1 MSIVQ
6 EKSKHLS
13 TNYPLPTTYYLL
25 KKMSGKLIIFSAP
38 SGAGKSTIVH
48 HILTCGFNLEFS
60 VSATSR
66 APRGNEVHGVDYYY
80 LTPEEFRAKIRK
92 NEFLEYEEVYPDSFY
107 GTLRSEVDRITR
119 EGKNVVFD
127 IDVLG
132 GINIKKQY
140 DEQALALFIAPPSI
154 EVLHQRL
161 VGRGTDT
168 PEMIAKRIGK
178 AEFELSFAPQFDRV
192 VVNDDLDKA
201 KNEAEQ
207 IIRKF
212 LGK

>member
-1 MSIVQ
+1 
-6 EKSKHLS
+6 
-13 TNYPLPTTYYLL
+13 
-25 KKMSGKLIIFSAP
+25 MSGKLIIFSAP

-48 HILTCGFNLEFS
+48 HILTCGFNMEFS

-66 APRGNEVHGVDYYY
+66 APRGNEVDGVDYYY
-80 LTPEEFRAKIRK
+80 LTPDEFRAKIRK

-107 GTLRSEVDRITR
+107 GTLRSEVDRITG

-140 DEQALALFIAPPSI
+140 DEQALALFVAPPSI
-154 EVLHQRL
+154 EVLLQRL
-161 VGRGTDT
+161 EGRGTDT

-178 AEFELSFAPQFDRV
+178 AEFELSFAPQFDKV
-192 VVNDDLDKA
+192 VVNDDLEKA
-201 KNEAEQ
+201 KKEAEQ
-207 IIRKF
+207 LISQF
-212 LGK
+212 LSK

>member
-1 MSIVQ
+1 
-6 EKSKHLS
+6 
-13 TNYPLPTTYYLL
+13 
-25 KKMSGKLIIFSAP
+25 MSGKLIIFSAP

-48 HILTCGFNLEFS
+48 YILGCGFNMEFS

-66 APRGNEVHGVDYYY
+66 KPRANEVDGVDYYF
-80 LTPEEFRAKIRK
+80 LTTEEFRNKIRK

-107 GTLRSEVDRITR
+107 GTLRSEIERITG

-140 DEQALALFIAPPSI
+140 DEQALALFIAPPSM

-161 VGRGTDT
+161 INRGTDT

-178 AEFELSFAPQFDRV
+178 AEFELSFAPQFDKV
-192 VVNDDLDKA
+192 VVNDNLEIAQKQ
-201 KNEAEQ
+201 AERL
-207 IIRKF
+207 ISEF
-212 LGK
+212 LSK

>member
-1 MSIVQ
+1 
-6 EKSKHLS
+6 
-13 TNYPLPTTYYLL
+13 
-25 KKMSGKLIIFSAP
+25 MSGKLIIFSAP

-48 HILTCGFNLEFS
+48 HILGCGFNLEFS

-80 LTPEEFRAKIRK
+80 LTPEEFRSKIRK

-107 GTLRSEVDRITR
+107 GTLRSEVQRITGQGR
-119 EGKNVVFD
+119 NVVFD

-140 DEQALALFIAPPSI
+140 DEQALALFVAPPSI

-161 VGRGTDT
+161 ISRGTDT

-178 AEFELSFAPQFDRV
+178 AEFELSFAPQFDKV
-192 VVNDDLDKA
+192 VVNDDLEEA
-201 KNEAEQ
+201 KKEAERL
-207 IIRKF
+207 IREF
-212 LGK
+212 LIK

>member
-1 MSIVQ
+1 
-6 EKSKHLS
+6 
-13 TNYPLPTTYYLL
+13 
-25 KKMSGKLIIFSAP
+25 MSGKLIIFSAP

-48 HILTCGFNLEFS
+48 HILGCGFNMEFS

-66 APRGNEVHGVDYYY
+66 SPRGNEVHGIDYYF
-80 LTPEEFRAKIRK
+80 LTVEEFRSRVRK
-92 NEFLEYEEVYPDSFY
+92 NDFLEYEEVYPGTFY
-107 GTLRSEVDRITR
+107 GTLRSEVDRITG

-140 DEQALALFIAPPSI
+140 EEQALALFIAPPSI

-161 VGRGTDT
+161 INRGTDA
-168 PEMIAKRIGK
+168 PEMITKRIGK
-178 AEFELSFAPQFDRV
+178 AEFELGFAPQFDKV
-192 VVNDDLDKA
+192 IVNDDLEVA
-201 KNEAEQ
+201 KREAEQ

-212 LGK
+212 LSK

>member
-1 MSIVQ
+1 
-6 EKSKHLS
+6 
-13 TNYPLPTTYYLL
+13 
-25 KKMSGKLIIFSAP
+25 MSGKLIIFSAP

-48 HILTCGFNLEFS
+48 HILGCGFNMEFS

-80 LTPEEFRAKIRK
+80 LTPDEFRSKIRK

-107 GTLRSEVDRITR
+107 GTLRSEVERITGA
-119 EGKNVVFD
+119 GKNVIFD

-140 DEQALALFIAPPSI
+140 EDQALALFIAPPSVEI
-154 EVLHQRL
+154 LHQRL
-161 VGRGTDT
+161 INRGTDT

-178 AEFELSFAPQFDRV
+178 AEFELSFAPQFDKV
-192 VVNDDLDKA
+192 VVNDDLEVA
-201 KNEAEQ
+201 KQEAEKL
-207 IIRKF
+207 IRDF
-212 LGK
+212 LSK

>member
-1 MSIVQ
+1 
-6 EKSKHLS
+6 
-13 TNYPLPTTYYLL
+13 
-25 KKMSGKLIIFSAP
+25 MSGKLIIFSAP

-48 HILTCGFNLEFS
+48 HILGCGFNLEFS

-80 LTPEEFRAKIRK
+80 LTPEEFRSKIRK

-107 GTLRSEVDRITR
+107 GTLRSEVERITGQ
-119 EGKNVVFD
+119 GKNVVFD

-140 DEQALALFIAPPSI
+140 DEQALALFVAPPSI

-161 VGRGTDT
+161 ISRGTDT

-178 AEFELSFAPQFDRV
+178 AEYELSFAPQFDKV
-192 VVNDDLDKA
+192 VVNDDLEEA
-201 KNEAEQ
+201 KKEAEKL
-207 IIRKF
+207 IREF
-212 LGK
+212 LSK

>member
-1 MSIVQ
+1 M
-6 EKSKHLS
+6 
-13 TNYPLPTTYYLL
+13 
-25 KKMSGKLIIFSAP
+25 
-38 SGAGKSTIVH
+38 
-48 HILTCGFNLEFS
+48 EFS

-66 APRGNEVHGVDYYY
+66 KPRANEVDGVDYYF
-80 LTPEEFRAKIRK
+80 LTTEEFRTKIRK

-107 GTLRSEVDRITR
+107 GTLRSEIERITG

-140 DEQALALFIAPPSI
+140 DEQALALFIAPPSM

-161 VGRGTDT
+161 INRGTDT

-178 AEFELSFAPQFDRV
+178 AEFELSFAPQFDKV
-192 VVNDDLDKA
+192 VVNDNLEIAQKQ
-201 KNEAEQ
+201 AERL
-207 IIRKF
+207 ISEF
-212 LGK
+212 LSK

>member
-1 MSIVQ
+1 
-6 EKSKHLS
+6 
-13 TNYPLPTTYYLL
+13 
-25 KKMSGKLIIFSAP
+25 MSGKLIIFSAP

-48 HILTCGFNLEFS
+48 YILGCGFNMEFS

-66 APRGNEVHGVDYYY
+66 KPRANEVDGVDYYF
-80 LTPEEFRAKIRK
+80 LTTEEFRNKIRK

-107 GTLRSEVDRITR
+107 GTLRSEIERITG

-161 VGRGTDT
+161 INRGTDS
-168 PEMIAKRIGK
+168 PEMIDRRIGK
-178 AEFELSFAPQFDRV
+178 AEFELSFAPQFDNV
-192 VVNDDLDKA
+192 VVNDNLDKA
-201 KNEAEQ
+201 KKEAEQ
-207 IIRKF
+207 LIRNF
-212 LGK
+212 LSK

>member
-1 MSIVQ
+1 
-6 EKSKHLS
+6 
-13 TNYPLPTTYYLL
+13 
-25 KKMSGKLIIFSAP
+25 MSGKLIIFSAP

-48 HILTCGFNLEFS
+48 HILGCGFNLEFS

-80 LTPEEFRAKIRK
+80 LTPEEFRSKIRK

-107 GTLRSEVDRITR
+107 GTLRSEVERITGQ
-119 EGKNVVFD
+119 GKNVVFD

-140 DEQALALFIAPPSI
+140 DEQALALFVAPPSI

-161 VGRGTDT
+161 ISRGTDT

-178 AEFELSFAPQFDRV
+178 AEFELSFAPQFDKV
-192 VVNDDLDKA
+192 VVNDDLEEA
-201 KNEAEQ
+201 KKEAERL
-207 IIRKF
+207 IREF
-212 LGK
+212 LSK

>member
-1 MSIVQ
+1 
-6 EKSKHLS
+6 
-13 TNYPLPTTYYLL
+13 
-25 KKMSGKLIIFSAP
+25 MSGKLIIFSAP

-48 HILTCGFNLEFS
+48 HILGCGFNLEFS

-66 APRGNEVHGVDYYY
+66 APRGKEVHGVDYYY
-80 LTPEEFRAKIRK
+80 LTPEEFRSKIRK

-107 GTLRSEVDRITR
+107 GTLRSEVQRITGQGR
-119 EGKNVVFD
+119 NVVFD

-140 DEQALALFIAPPSI
+140 DEQALALFVAPPSI

-161 VGRGTDT
+161 ISRGTDT

-178 AEFELSFAPQFDRV
+178 AEYELSFAPQFDKV
-192 VVNDDLDKA
+192 VVNDDLEEA
-201 KNEAEQ
+201 KKEAERL
-207 IIRKF
+207 IREF
-212 LGK
+212 LSK